1 MPYFTMGVIVPANE
15 TDINAFVDRQID
27 PYDCGFPSSNC
38 EGHRLIRR
46 SDHWVTGTGEW
57 LSGVC
62 NTHRFGRDNYSC
74 DPKVIDHAFPTTE
87 HALAHGII
95 PHAIITANGKWR
107 DHYNIWGPGDYTEDF
122 VAWNKTVRRILRR
135 HAGHRMMILVTRN

>member
-1 MPYFTMGVIVPANE
+1 MPHFTMAVLVPDHA

-38 EGHRLIRR
+38 EGHRLIKR
-46 SDHWVTGTGEW
+46 SDDWVTGTGVW
-57 LSGVC
+57 LSGVR
-62 NTHRFGRDNYSC
+62 NTGRFGRDTYST

-95 PHAIITANGKWR
+95 PHAI
-107 DHYNIWGPGDYTEDF
+107 
-122 VAWNKTVRRILRR
+122 
-135 HAGHRMMILVTRN
+135 